1 MAKDVVEILK
11 EIGKV
16 GLNADGSYT
25 RNAYSKEFFQAVDV
39 IKGFMQELG
48 MKITTDAAGNVL
60 GVLPGNKPE
69 LKHIIMGSHLD
80 TVEKGGLYDGAYGVT
95 GALAALFA
103 LKEKNIKLNHTVEVY
118 GFNGE
123 EDALGGTFGS
133 RAVTGL
139 IAADNKLLNE
149 GIQTYGHT
157 VEEILACKRDLKNA
171 KCYLELHIEQGERL
185 DEKKINIGVVS
196 GIVGIVRYKVVAHGT
211 SNHAG
216 STQMFRRKDAL
227 VGMSKLIV
235 KGNEL
240 CKKIDP
246 DMVFTVGTITCA
258 PGAKNVIPGRV
269 ECCFEMR
276 QLEKAKTDALIA
288 AIKAAAPEITDCDFT
303 FEPEMYAPGVLCN
316 PKIMETLQTVAKTN
330 SLSYAVMPSGA
341 GHDAE
346 SMGHHIPIGMIFVP
360 SKDGFSH
367 CKEEWTSDKDLQ
379 NGVKV
384 MSGALEL
391 LDKEA

>member
-1 MAKDVVEILK
+1 MARDVVEILK

-16 GLNADGSYT
+16 GRNADGSYT
-25 RNAYSKEFFQAVDV
+25 RHAYSKEFFQAVDV

-48 MKITTDAAGNVL
+48 MEITTDAAGNVL

-103 LKEKNIKLNHTVEVY
+103 LKEKNIKLDHTVEVY

-139 IAADNKLLNE
+139 IARDNKLLNE
-149 GIQTYGHT
+149 GIQAYGHT
-157 VEEILACKRDLKNA
+157 VEEILACKRELKDA

-276 QLEKAKTDALIA
+276 QLEKVKTDALIE
-288 AIKAAAPEITDCDFT
+288 AIKAAAPEIPDCDFT

-316 PKIMETLQTVAKTN
+316 REIMNTLQTVAKTN
-330 SLSYAVMPSGA
+330 NFSYVVMPSGA

>member
-1 MAKDVVEILK
+1 MARDVVEILK

-16 GLNADGSYT
+16 GRNADGSYT
-25 RNAYSKEFFQAVDV
+25 RHAYSKEFFQAVDV

-48 MKITTDAAGNVL
+48 MEITTDAAGNVL

-103 LKEKNIKLNHTVEVY
+103 LKEKNIKLDHTVEVY

-139 IAADNKLLNE
+139 IARDNKLLNE
-149 GIQTYGHT
+149 GIQAYGHT
-157 VEEILACKRDLKNA
+157 VEEILACKRELKDA

-276 QLEKAKTDALIA
+276 QLEKIKTDALIE
-288 AIKAAAPEITDCDFT
+288 AIKAAAPEIPDCDFT
-303 FEPEMYAPGVLCN
+303 FEPEMYAPGVLCDS
-316 PKIMETLQTVAKTN
+316 KIMDTLQTVAKTN
-330 SLSYAVMPSGA
+330 NLSYVVMPSGA

-346 SMGHHIPIGMIFVP
+346 SMAHHIPIGMIFVP

-367 CKEEWTSDKDLQ
+367 CKEEWTADSDLQ
-379 NGVKV
+379 NGVKI

-391 LDKEA
+391 LDK